1 MKKKALVGIV
11 IVLLNILVF
20 IFCNM
25 AKWII
30 EHHKDLC
37 IGCGACAAIEPK
49 HWTMEG
55 DKSHLIGSKK
65 EESHADGMHEVKEV
79 TELEG
84 NQDAADA
91 CPVPCIFV
99 KKNG

>member
-1 MKKKALVGIV
+1 MP
-11 IVLLNILVF
+11 
-20 IFCNM
+20 
-25 AKWII
+25 KWVV

-49 HWTMEG
+49 HWVMEG
-55 DKSHLIGSKK
+55 DKSHLIGSTKR
-65 EESHADGMHEVKEV
+65 EGNPDGLHEIKEV

-99 KKNG
+99 KKIQD